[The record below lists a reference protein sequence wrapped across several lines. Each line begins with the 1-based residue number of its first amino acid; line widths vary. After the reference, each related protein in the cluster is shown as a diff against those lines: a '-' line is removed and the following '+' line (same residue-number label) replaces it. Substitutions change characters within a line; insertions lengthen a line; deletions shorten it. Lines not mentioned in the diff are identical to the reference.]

1 MKLSKKKRHPIL
13 LPKSISYVIILI
25 SLLNTLSFLLFF
37 KFPQR

>member
-13 LPKSISYVIILI
+13 LPKSISYVILI